1 MSYDGIDSVVGKR
14 GLFMWRIASRFFLQR
29 LKRSMSRDARDFNN
43 METRAVIKFFF
54 PMQGKAPKEIHA
66 ILKETWGVHALSYAT
81 IKNWV
86 SQFKRGD
93 FSTFDAP
100 RPGRPKTM
108 TTPEIIDQS
117 HELIL
122 EDRQIS
128 AISIAVQLGISRERV
143 GSTIHEDLD
152 MRKLSAKWVPK
163 CLNADRKRQRCQS
176 SEKILDFFGSIQ
188 MISCRE
194 WWPWSIPGYITMT
207 RSKAKIKGVAAKRLI
222 SPPKIPS
229 AKIRWKSSR
238 LDFLGSRRHTPHWLS
253 SKWPNYQHGVLLIS
267 AGAIEGHFDGKTPA
281 AGRSPRGSCSCTT
294 MPRLTG
300 HLHPRRNRPT
310 WPSNVLIAHP
320 ILRIWPRRTTTCS
333 LDWRKQLKF
342 RHFSSDAEVIA
353 ATETWLDGQ
362 ILIFLSGLQKL
373 EQRAK
378 KCIEIRGV
386 CVEQIPSLVAVACF
400 RSWSG

>member
-1 MSYDGIDSVVGKR
+1 MKIWTCGSSPRSGSR
-14 GLFMWRIASRFFLQR
+14 NAWTRIENVNGASRLR
-29 LKRSMSRDARDFNN
+29 
-43 METRAVIKFFF
+43 KFW
-54 PMQGKAPKEIHA
+54 I
-66 ILKETWGVHALSYAT
+66 
-81 IKNWV
+81 
-86 SQFKRGD
+86 
-93 FSTFDAP
+93 FSA
-100 RPGRPKTM
+100 
-108 TTPEIIDQS
+108 
-117 HELIL
+117 
-122 EDRQIS
+122 
-128 AISIAVQLGISRERV
+128 
-143 GSTIHEDLD
+143 
-152 MRKLSAKWVPK
+152 
-163 CLNADRKRQRCQS
+163 
-176 SEKILDFFGSIQ
+176 
-188 MISCRE
+188 
-194 WWPWSIPGYITMT
+194 
-207 RSKAKIKGVAAKRLI
+207 RSKWFPVANGDHGRYLVISLWPEAKQKSKEWRQSGSFR
-222 SPPKIPS
+222 PPKIPS

-238 LDFLGSRRHTPHWLS
+238 LDFLGSRRHPPHWLS